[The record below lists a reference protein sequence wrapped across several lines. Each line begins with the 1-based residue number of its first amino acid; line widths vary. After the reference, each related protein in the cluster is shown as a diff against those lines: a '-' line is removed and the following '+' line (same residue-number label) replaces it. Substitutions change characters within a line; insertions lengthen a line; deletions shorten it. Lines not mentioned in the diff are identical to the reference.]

1 MNNPHFVYI
10 IACLL
15 FIVFALVFA
24 KPLKH
29 LFKVVINSAFGC
41 AFLMIFNFIG
51 GIFGAFIGI
60 NAFTA
65 ITLGTLGIPGF
76 VSILVLQFL
85 LK

>member
-1 MNNPHFVYI
+1 MNNPVMFYI

-15 FIVFALVFA
+15 FLVLALIFA

-29 LFKVVINSAFGC
+29 LFKVIINSAFGC
-41 AFLMIFNFIG
+41 AFLMAFNFVG
-51 GIFGAFIGI
+51 GIFGAYIGI

-65 ITLGTLGIPGF
+65 ITLGALGIPGF